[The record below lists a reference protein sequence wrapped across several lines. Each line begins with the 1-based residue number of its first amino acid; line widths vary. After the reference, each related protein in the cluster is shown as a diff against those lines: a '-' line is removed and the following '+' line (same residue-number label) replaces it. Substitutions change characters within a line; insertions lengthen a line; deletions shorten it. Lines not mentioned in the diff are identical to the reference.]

1 MPPRTMPP
9 PIDRS
14 STDWAT
20 FAAFL
25 HGARPRVLAF
35 LQRLCPG
42 DAEDLLQETLA
53 KVWRLR
59 EGFDPRRNG
68 EAWLLQSAFRVFC
81 DNRKRRQR
89 AHGGDSG
96 SGDATLEPAPARPCE
111 VELRDEV
118 AHALAALTPL
128 QRELLLGFHAH
139 GLTLRALAARHALP
153 LNTVKSHLRRAR
165 RLLQNGREGGE
176 R

>member
-9 PIDRS
+9 PIDNAMDS
-14 STDWAT
+14 AA

-25 HGARPRVLAF
+25 QTARPRAQAL

-59 EGFDPRRNG
+59 AGFDPAKNG
-68 EAWLLQSAFRVFC
+68 EGWLLQAAFRVFC
-81 DNRKRRQR
+81 DHKKRRLR
-89 AHGGDSG
+89 ARGNG
-96 SGDATLEPAPARPCE
+96 SSDAAQAPAPARPCE
-111 VELRDEV
+111 VELKDEV
-118 AHALAALTPL
+118 AHALAALPPL

-139 GLTLRALAARHALP
+139 GLSLRDLAARHALP
-153 LNTVKSHLRRAR
+153 VNTVKSHLHRAR
-165 RLLQNGREGGE
+165 RLLQEGQEGGE